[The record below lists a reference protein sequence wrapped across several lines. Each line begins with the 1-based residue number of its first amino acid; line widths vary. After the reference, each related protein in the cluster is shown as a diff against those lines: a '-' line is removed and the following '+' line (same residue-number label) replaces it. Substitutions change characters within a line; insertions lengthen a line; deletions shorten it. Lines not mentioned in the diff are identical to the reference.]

1 MSVLNVEVYMKF
13 FNKALVWSLVAFSG
27 VAAANVNDPHPFKS
41 TSANKLYVATAG
53 EVMLTFLSK
62 DASYSDDLFLQGSS
76 TKILNNQTALAGQQF
91 SLGSFQ
97 AGAELAFKLFV
108 NDTHNTFYSGFT
120 SNNADNS
127 IHTVFELNSDK
138 TVIVGFE
145 DLLNGGDKDFND
157 VIFKLSNVSMS
168 NVAVAAVPEPLTVSM
183 ILTGLFMFAALK
195 RRQS

>member
-1 MSVLNVEVYMKF
+1 MKIF
-13 FNKALVWSLVAFSG
+13 IKGLVCGLIAFSG
-27 VAAANVNDPHPFKS
+27 IASANVNVPEVFK
-41 TSANKLYVATAG
+41 TNAANKLFVASAG

-62 DASYSDDLFLQGSS
+62 EASYSDDLFLQGSS
-76 TKILNNQTALAGQQF
+76 TKILNNQTALLGQQF

-108 NDTHNTFYSGFT
+108 NDTHNTFYSGFA

-127 IHTVFELNSDK
+127 IHTAFELNSDK
-138 TVIVGFE
+138 TVTVGFE

-157 VIFKLSNVSMS
+157 VIFKLSNVSIS

-183 ILTGLFMFAALK
+183 MLAGLFMFAALK
-195 RRQS
+195 RRQN